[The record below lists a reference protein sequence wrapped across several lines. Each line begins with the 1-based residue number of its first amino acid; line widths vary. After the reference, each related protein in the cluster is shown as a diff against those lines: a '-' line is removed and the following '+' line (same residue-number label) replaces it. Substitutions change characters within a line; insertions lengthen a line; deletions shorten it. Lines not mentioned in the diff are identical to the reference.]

1 MQTLCLQSLRLTIL
15 GCALLVFASP
25 AAGQP
30 AGRNPHEGEWSL
42 EFCVSTRA
50 GGEIL
55 TPPGGTHHY
64 NFLFQVAKESFAVE
78 ADGALKWEQRDNGLL
93 HVDDFASAVG
103 RTWFQNQQPV
113 LRLSGQAVATPAA
126 AQSGRTYDRQLSL
139 DLAWTGGSG
148 PGIDHNGQPFVI
160 SLSADG
166 NQWTTS
172 GYTRGAPY
180 AKSQW
185 ELTGASVQ
193 REEIAPDTIRETTI
207 FRASRQVALT
217 DFMSPGFSV
226 PVTERI
232 EIKHVHYP
240 RLVPRG

>member
-1 MQTLCLQSLRLTIL
+1 MQNFCLQSLRLTIL
-15 GCALLVFASP
+15 VCALLVAASP
-25 AAGQP
+25 AAAQP
-30 AGRNPHEGEWSL
+30 ANRNPHEGEWSL
-42 EFCVSTRA
+42 EFQVSTRA
-50 GGEIL
+50 GGEFL
-55 TPPGGTHHY
+55 PAPDGTHHY
-64 NFLFQVAKESFAVE
+64 NFLFQVAKEFTVA
-78 ADGALKWEQRDNGLL
+78 ADGALKWEQRENGLL
-93 HVDDFASAVG
+93 HVDDFASSVG

-126 AQSGRTYDRQLSL
+126 AQSGRTYDRKLSL

-148 PGIDHNGQPFVI
+148 PGIDHNGQAFVI

-180 AKSQW
+180 AKTQW
-185 ELTGASVQ
+185 ELTPASVQ
-193 REEIAPDTIRETTI
+193 REEIAPDSIRETTI
-207 FRASRQVALT
+207 FRASRQKALT